1 MQSIFLLVLSLL
13 VVSEGTHCHGKP
25 TQYYVNE
32 EPIWTAEPRLLR
44 THQNGKLY
52 EIGEGTTTMKLLHVY
67 GNMYEMSFAHGFLLQ
82 DELKSFLK
90 ELWAYMDEQVEDALP
105 KKIPAFLQKG
115 VANFALGAALD
126 LTYEVTR
133 AFTNKYYYEEL
144 HGIADA
150 SGVPFKY
157 FRRLHMLGELTKGA
171 CSMFGAWGKATP
183 DSRTVQLR
191 ALDWV
196 LILSCRM

>member
-1 MQSIFLLVLSLL
+1 MKSIFLLALSFLFFIGL
-13 VVSEGTHCHGKP
+13 STHCHGRP
-25 TQYYVNE
+25 GQYYVNE
-32 EPIWTAEPRLLR
+32 QPVWTSQPTLLR
-44 THQNGKLY
+44 THKNGKLY
-52 EIGEGTTTMKLLHVY
+52 EIGEGTTKMKLIHVY
-67 GNMYEMSFAHGFLLQ
+67 GNMYEMGFAHGYLLK

-90 ELWAYMDEQVEDALP
+90 ELWEYIDGEVEDALP
-105 KKIPAFLQKG
+105 KKIPGFLQKG
-115 VANFALGAALD
+115 VANFAIGAALD

-157 FRRLHMLGELTKGA
+157 FRRLHMIGELTKGA

-183 DSRTVQLR
+183 DGRTVQLR

-196 LILSCRM
+196 MMI